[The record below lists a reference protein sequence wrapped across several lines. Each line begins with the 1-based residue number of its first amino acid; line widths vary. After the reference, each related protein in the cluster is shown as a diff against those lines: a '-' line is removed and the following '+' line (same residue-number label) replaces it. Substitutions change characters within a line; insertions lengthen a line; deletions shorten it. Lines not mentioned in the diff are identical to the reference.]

1 MLRRNGSEPAAA
13 AGTGTAR
20 PAAIAE
26 AFAVCQAQGLISLAG
41 GRTDPTWP
49 LPWSFWREFAAR
61 YLTALCQMPPS
72 SRQIE
77 PIAPPDQ
84 TELSRV
90 SLSIPPMPGAEYCS
104 VEVLRGIWNGLHTWC
119 SERIGGDEDG
129 LAGFLQAHAPVWRQ
143 VGRVCFHLAENRKDP
158 EYPFA
163 FLASYIPKLGKNA
176 RAQHQ
181 PLNQAL
187 TEYAGTRNR
196 AALLRLLEPIR
207 EAGARLPWV
216 EELVQSGDIYHPLA
230 WSPEE
235 AYLFLQSVPELE
247 ASGLVARLP
256 DWWKKRARPRVQVVI
271 GNARGSGLGAD
282 ALLDFQV
289 RLTVDGGALS
299 DAEIKALGAAGAGLT
314 LLRGEWVEVDGEKL
328 RQTLEHWK
336 KVQAGAGAHGLSFAE
351 GMRLLSG
358 ARQDLSGAEELQ
370 GDTGWAYA
378 EAGDWLRGV
387 LAGLRDPARLAAAD
401 PGTELKATLRPYQKD
416 GVSWL
421 LFLSEL
427 GLGACLADDMGL
439 GKTVQVIALLLA
451 LKKRRSDAP
460 PSLLVLPASLVSNWM
475 GELERFAPSLR
486 VLSLHPSELSRA
498 ELDRIAGAPTA
509 SLAGCD
515 AVLTTYGMLGRQEW
529 LSQQKWDLIVLDEAQ
544 AIKNPSTRQAKSVK
558 ALQGRARLALTGTP
572 VENRLGDLWSLFD
585 FLSPGLLGSA
595 SRFKSFVKTLE
606 GANPPSYAPVR
617 SLVQPYIL
625 RRMKT
630 DKRII
635 DDLPEKVEMTAW
647 CGLSKAQAALYRQ
660 GVQELAL
667 NLKEK
672 TGMERR
678 GLVLSALLRFKQICN
693 HPSQAL
699 GDGEYSEGNSG
710 KYQRLREICEEIESR
725 GEKVLVFSQFREVAL
740 QLTSFLGAVFGRS
753 GLVLHG
759 GTPVAERQRIVER
772 FQHED
777 GPPFLVLSLK
787 AGGTGLNLTAASQVI
802 HFDRWWNPAV
812 ENQATDRAFRIG
824 QKRNVLVHKFVCR
837 GTVEEKI
844 DEMIREK
851 SRLAGDILEGG
862 GEMLLTE
869 MDDDTLLNL
878 VALDVE
884 KANF

>member
-1 MLRRNGSEPAAA
+1 MS
-13 AGTGTAR
+13 
-20 PAAIAE
+20 
-26 AFAVCQAQGLISLAG
+26 
-41 GRTDPTWP
+41 
-49 LPWSFWREFAAR
+49 
-61 YLTALCQMPPS
+61 
-72 SRQIE
+72 
-77 PIAPPDQ
+77 
-84 TELSRV
+84 
-90 SLSIPPMPGAEYCS
+90 GAEYCS
-104 VEVLRGIWNGLHTWC
+104 VEVLREIWNDLHAWC
-119 SERIGGDEDG
+119 FEEITRQEDG
-129 LAGFLQAHAPVWRQ
+129 LAGFLQAKAPLWRQ
-143 VGRVCFHLAENRKDP
+143 VGRVCFHLAENRQDP

-176 RAQHQ
+176 RTQHQ

-187 TEYAGTRNR
+187 NEYAGARNR
-196 AALLRLLEPIR
+196 AALLRLLEPIQ
-207 EAGARLPWV
+207 EAASRLPWV
-216 EELVQSGDIYHPLA
+216 EELVQSGDVYHPLA

-235 AYLFLQSVPELE
+235 AYQFLQSVPELE

-256 DWWKKRARPRVQVVI
+256 DWWKKRARPRVQLVI
-271 GNARGSGLGAD
+271 GNAPGSGLGAS
-282 ALLDFQV
+282 ALLDFRV
-289 RLTVDGGALS
+289 RLTLEGAPLTN
-299 DAEIKALGAAGAGLT
+299 EELEALQAAGAGLT

-328 RQTLEHWK
+328 RQTLAHWE
-336 KVQAGAGAHGLSFAE
+336 KVQAQAGADGLSFAE

-358 ARQDLSGAEELQ
+358 ARQDLSGSWDLQ
-370 GDTGWAYA
+370 EGTGWAYA

-401 PGTELKATLRPYQKD
+401 PGPELKATLRPYQRD
-416 GVSWL
+416 GVNWL

-439 GKTVQVIALLLA
+439 GKTIQVIALLLA
-451 LKKRRSDAP
+451 LRKRRGAAA

-475 GELERFAPSLR
+475 GEMERFAPSLR
-486 VLSLHPSELSRA
+486 VLSLHPSEMSRV
-498 ELDRIAGAPTA
+498 ELDRIAEDPAA
-509 SLAGCD
+509 ALAGCD
-515 AVLTTYGMLGRQEW
+515 GVITTYGMLGRQGW
-529 LSQQKWDLIVLDEAQ
+529 ISQQTWDLIVLDEAQ
-544 AIKNPSTRQAKSVK
+544 AIKNPSTGQAKAVK

-595 SRFKSFVKTLE
+595 SRFKSFIKTLE
-606 GANPPSYAPVR
+606 SASPPSYAPVR

-635 DDLPEKVEMTAW
+635 SDLPEKVEVTAW
-647 CGLSKAQAALYRQ
+647 CGLTKSQAALYRQ
-660 GVQELAL
+660 GVQDLARD
-667 NLKEK
+667 LKEK
-672 TGMERR
+672 DGIERR

-699 GDGEYSEGNSG
+699 GDGEYSERNSG
-710 KYQRLREICEEIESR
+710 KYGRLREICEEIASR
-725 GEKVLVFSQFREVAL
+725 GEKVLVFSQFREMAL

-824 QKRNVLVHKFVCR
+824 QKHNVLVHKFDCR

-844 DEMIREK
+844 DALITEK
-851 SRLAGDILEGG
+851 SLLSGEILGGG
-862 GEMLLTE
+862 GELLLTE
-869 MDDDTLLNL
+869 MDDDSLLNL